1 MGDHSYQYD
10 LASDV
15 KSSTVSTAPRSV
27 GSRGAVT
34 AHGMRSVM
42 PETPRLSQLSP
53 ARQALVRICQA
64 VNFGQIRDIRLQDG
78 DPVLDSACVLA
89 DERLDRPAEPRPEI
103 GLSDF
108 ALCEE
113 WCRLLGR
120 LDQIRDGTIEG
131 IEVRAGIPRR
141 MIFEWPVAAATA
153 EREGGLHGS
162 P

>member
-1 MGDHSYQYD
+1 M
-10 LASDV
+10 
-15 KSSTVSTAPRSV
+15 
-27 GSRGAVT
+27 
-34 AHGMRSVM
+34 
-42 PETPRLSQLSP
+42 
-53 ARQALVRICQA
+53 CQS
-64 VNFGQIRDIRLQDG
+64 VNFGQIHDIRLQDG

-113 WCRLLGR
+113 WRRLFGR
-120 LDQIRDGTIEG
+120 LDQIRDGTIEE

-141 MIFEWPVAAATA
+141 MIFEWPVAAAPA
-153 EREGGLHGS
+153 ERGGRLHGS